1 MLRFTLRP
9 HSLQRR
15 LQFAVI
21 LAMIA
26 AAALLGTLRSF
37 WSGATQADPIVP
49 IAIGLVAALLLMA
62 ILLSVIRS
70 VAGPML
76 VLARAARALAAGD
89 TAVSISTGRPIEEVE
104 TLAAALLV
112 LRNAAA
118 ERDTQE
124 RQASHDRESRDRRQ
138 AAIEQHTQDFG
149 ASIVAAMRELTESA
163 GTVRTSAE
171 AMSDAVTRTEAR
183 AASTAEGARASAVSL
198 ATVVGSAA
206 RMADRIGEVNQQI
219 TQVTGVARDAATRTS
234 DADRK
239 VEELAQAADKIGTVV
254 GLISDIAG
262 QTNLL
267 ALNATIE
274 AARAGEAGKGFAV
287 VAGEVKALATQTA
300 RATDEIRGHVALIC
314 SATAET
320 VSMVSGVRTAVGQME
335 HVVNAIAASVEEQSA
350 ATRAIADNA
359 GSVASSTDT
368 AVEAMDDVCRVIDEA
383 ADASRHVSGTAA
395 GINATSETL
404 RKEVDFFLTAMNAA
418 GDSERRRYERIPA
431 RGLRAVLESAAASAM
446 VPGAAKATQ
455 IGSAAKATTIPS
467 AAEAATLV
475 GAAEAATVENISRG
489 GIRLRCAWPI
499 AAGKPLVF
507 KLRPDLPALLG
518 RVVRRDG
525 DYLAVAFLQST
536 PNLET
541 IDRILA
547 ALDNGSGRAA

>member
-1 MLRFTLRP
+1 MAALLPFTLQPR
-9 HSLQRR
+9 SLQRR
-15 LQFAVI
+15 LQFATL
-21 LAMIA
+21 LATMA
-26 AAALLGTLRSF
+26 AAALMGTLYDL
-37 WSGATQADPIVP
+37 WATDKGASLVVP
-49 IAIGLVAALLLMA
+49 ACIGLAATVLLGVMLQQ
-62 ILLSVIRS
+62 IRC
-70 VAGPML
+70 G
-76 VLARAARALAAGD
+76 AARPMVTLAA
-89 TAVSISTGRPIEEVE
+89 AARSIAAGYLADDIPTGHRIEEVE
-104 TLAAALLV
+104 ALASALLV
-112 LRNAAA
+112 LRKAAI
-118 ERDTQE
+118 ERDRLE
-124 RQASHDRESRDRRQ
+124 RQIAGDREDRDRRQ

-149 ASIVAAMRELTESA
+149 ASIVAVMRELATSA
-163 GTVRTSAE
+163 GTMRTSAD
-171 AMSDAVTRTEAR
+171 AMCDAVTRTETR

-219 TQVTGVARDAATRTS
+219 AQVTDVARDAATRTS

-239 VEELAQAADKIGTVV
+239 VEELALAADKIGTVV

-383 ADASRHVSGTAA
+383 AGASRHVSGTAA
-395 GINATSETL
+395 GINTTSETL
-404 RKEVDFFLTAMNAA
+404 RREIDLFLTAMNAA
-418 GDSERRRYERIPA
+418 GESERRKYERIPA
-431 RGLRAVLESAAASAM
+431 RSLRAALENVAAM
-446 VPGAAKATQ
+446 T
-455 IGSAAKATTIPS
+455 
-467 AAEAATLV
+467 E
-475 GAAEAATVENISRG
+475 GAAEAWIAEGSASAATVEDISRG
-489 GIRLRCAWPI
+489 GIRLRCPWPI
-499 AAGKPLVF
+499 AAGKPLILR
-507 KLRPDLPALLG
+507 LRPDLPALQG

-525 DYLAVAFLQST
+525 DYLAVAFLQS
-536 PNLET
+536 PSNLET
-541 IDRILA
+541 IDRIMASLE
-547 ALDNGSGRAA
+547 NGSGQAA